1 MGDVRRIPHD
11 GERVETGAVQFGND
25 WPGLFIRGDN
35 AGWLAFNIGLIQ
47 EWFAG
52 LPEEHRE
59 SIGWGAM
66 NELTQLADLVN
77 GNVIVS

>member
-52 LPEEHRE
+52 LPDEHRADIE
-59 SIGWGAM
+59 TAM
-66 NELTQLADLVN
+66 GELTQVVGLVN